1 MTDKNAY
8 PSTSPQARR
17 SATTRSPLAVAT
29 TALAIFLAVLAL
41 LTARVSTGH
50 DPALGASTASVVQV
64 SRGGH
69 ASVRTTASGRVIGGS
84 PGEGAGTAAASSSPA
99 GALVTRSSGTRLG
112 GENDD

>member
-1 MTDKNAY
+1 MTDQ
-8 PSTSPQARR
+8 STSPSPPRQRR
-17 SATTRSPLAVAT
+17 RGSAPRSPLAVAS

-50 DPALGASTASVVQV
+50 DPALGANTASVVHV
-64 SRGGH
+64 SHGGH
-69 ASVRTTASGRVIGGS
+69 TSVRTTASGRVIAGS

-99 GALVTRSSGTRLG
+99 GALVTRSSGSRLG